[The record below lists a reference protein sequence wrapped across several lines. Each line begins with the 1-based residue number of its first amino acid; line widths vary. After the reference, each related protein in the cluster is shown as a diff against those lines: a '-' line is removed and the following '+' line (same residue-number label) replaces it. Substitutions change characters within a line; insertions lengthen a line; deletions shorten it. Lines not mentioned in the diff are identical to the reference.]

1 MKRWMM
7 SVAVVAIATFAL
19 GLAGCGSDTGGGKS
33 QGGKSTGAG
42 GKQGA
47 ESDEMKAVQA
57 ELAKLSEEDRASA
70 EKQKVCPVSENLLGS
85 MPGMKKVEVEGRE
98 VWLCCGGCEST
109 LREDPEKYLAK
120 IEEK

>member
-1 MKRWMM
+1 M
-7 SVAVVAIATFAL
+7 SVAVAAIATFAL
-19 GLAGCGSDTGGGKS
+19 GLAGCGSDTGGGTKP
-33 QGGKSTGAG
+33 QGGKATDNGA
-42 GKQGA
+42 KQGA
-47 ESDEMKAVQA
+47 ESDEMKAVQT
-57 ELAKLSEEDRASA
+57 ELAKLSDEDRASA
-70 EKQKVCPVSENLLGS
+70 EKQKVCPVSERLLGS